1 MHRGASWASGAAQ
14 AAQFVRII
22 LVWLCGFHELRAAT
36 WRFFAKQRQNG
47 FEPSITLA
55 AMLRQGGNLES
66 LRKDRRLVLDG
77 VRPVAQRPR
86 PAHVDAVRLQRR
98 EQRIGPDAALAR
110 RLRRNTRGA
119 LPDGVDE
126 VLQSFTSSQ
135 RADRPL
141 RAVAVMLEPP

>member
-1 MHRGASWASGAAQ
+1 M
-14 AAQFVRII
+14 
-22 LVWLCGFHELRAAT
+22 
-36 WRFFAKQRQNG
+36 QNG

-77 VRPVAQRPR
+77 VRPVAERA
-86 PAHVDAVRLQRR
+86 PADVDAVRLQRR

-110 RLRRNTRGA
+110 RLRLYRAPRF
-119 LPDGVDE
+119 LDGVDE

-135 RADRPL
+135 RPHRPL
-141 RAVAVMLEPP
+141 RAVAIRRQPPRQSTSERAVRIAREFAPQS

>member
-1 MHRGASWASGAAQ
+1 
-14 AAQFVRII
+14 
-22 LVWLCGFHELRAAT
+22 
-36 WRFFAKQRQNG
+36 
-47 FEPSITLA
+47 
-55 AMLRQGGNLES
+55 MLRQGGNLES
-66 LRKDRRLVLDG
+66 LRKDRLLVLDG

-86 PAHVDAVRLQRR
+86 PPHVDAVRLQRR
-98 EQRIGPDAALAR
+98 EERVRPDAALAR

>member
-1 MHRGASWASGAAQ
+1 MSIYASSVLALDVCVG
-14 AAQFVRII
+14 
-22 LVWLCGFHELRAAT
+22 
-36 WRFFAKQRQNG
+36 AKQASRAL
-47 FEPSITLA
+47 ITLA

-66 LRKDRRLVLDG
+66 LGKDRLLSNNVVG
-77 VRPVAQRPR
+77 PVAQRPR

-98 EQRIGPDAALAR
+98 EQRVRPDAALAR
-110 RLRRNTRGA
+110 RLWSTRGA

-141 RAVAVMLEPP
+141 RAVAIRRQPPRQRFQHRFLNLVHLIQQKIF

>member
-1 MHRGASWASGAAQ
+1 
-14 AAQFVRII
+14 
-22 LVWLCGFHELRAAT
+22 
-36 WRFFAKQRQNG
+36 
-47 FEPSITLA
+47 
-55 AMLRQGGNLES
+55 MLRQGGNLES
-66 LRKDRRLVLDG
+66 LRKDRLLVLDG
-77 VRPVAQRPR
+77 VRPVAERA

-141 RAVAVMLEPP
+141 RAVVIRRQPP